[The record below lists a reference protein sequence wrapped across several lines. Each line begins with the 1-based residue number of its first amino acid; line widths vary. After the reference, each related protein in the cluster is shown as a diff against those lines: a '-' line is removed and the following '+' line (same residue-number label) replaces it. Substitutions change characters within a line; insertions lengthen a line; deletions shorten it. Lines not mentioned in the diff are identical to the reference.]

1 MTRTQCSLWD
11 SSPVFFPNSF
21 LNFIVLAA
29 DVVAATVAAAAATG
43 IANNNLESKPRNPNK
58 LYLNVAFDLR
68 IKHALTHTHTVTQ
81 SLSCAN
87 NC

>member
-1 MTRTQCSLWD
+1 MTRTQCSLWV
-11 SSPVFFPNSF
+11 SSLFFPNSF

-29 DVVAATVAAAAATG
+29 DVVAATVAAAPAAATG

-68 IKHALTHTHTVTQ
+68 IKHALTYIHTHTQ
-81 SLSCAN
+81 SHTR
-87 NC
+87 